1 MNAVCRERAGQVGRD
16 VGNMSATV
24 WSGITKV
31 LMQRERVEC
40 GGVLQ
45 GGVGGVLLQMAYS
58 GECVDGGVLGFFL
71 L

>member
-1 MNAVCRERAGQVGRD
+1 MNAICRERAGQVGRD

-40 GGVLQ
+40 GGVL
-45 GGVGGVLLQMAYS
+45 
-58 GECVDGGVLGFFL
+58 
-71 L
+71 